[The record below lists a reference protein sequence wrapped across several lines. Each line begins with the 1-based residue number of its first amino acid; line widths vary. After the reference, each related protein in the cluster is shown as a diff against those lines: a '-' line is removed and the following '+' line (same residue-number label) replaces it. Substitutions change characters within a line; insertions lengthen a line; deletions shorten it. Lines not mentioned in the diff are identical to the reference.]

1 MCQADFEFADI
12 SSVPVPVVIDAIR
25 KYKSDEFVQALS
37 TEEWEKEQKMFLK
50 HVPSVNSRRRY
61 YIKSSKSRS
70 SSSKKQSKSRAP
82 TLDADAYNLAKKNI
96 GAQIQAKAKSGDFQ
110 ACIQLR
116 DDLRELQVSRPLV
129 APSPSIGAL
138 FPTQSL
144 ACIHELR
151 DHS

>member
-1 MCQADFEFADI
+1 
-12 SSVPVPVVIDAIR
+12 VPVVIDAIR

-116 DDLRELQVSRPLV
+116 DDLRELQAIKQEVDGGTATADRV
-129 APSPSIGAL
+129 NGAQ
-138 FPTQSL
+138 TIIEQY
-144 ACIHELR
+144 I
-151 DHS
+151 